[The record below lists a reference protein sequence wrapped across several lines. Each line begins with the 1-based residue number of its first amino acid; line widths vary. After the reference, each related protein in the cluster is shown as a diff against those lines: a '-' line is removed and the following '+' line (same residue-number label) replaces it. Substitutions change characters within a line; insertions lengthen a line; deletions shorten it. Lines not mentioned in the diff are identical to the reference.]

1 MADVNQGNRPLSPH
15 LQAYRLPLNAK
26 LSILHRITGVAT
38 GFSGVLIVW
47 YFLAL
52 ATGPEYFETASA
64 VLTSWFGDIVFF
76 LSICALWLHFANGVR
91 HLIWDT
97 GSHFGQKTVNRSAL
111 IGIGFAVVM
120 VIVTIIVG

>member
-1 MADVNQGNRPLSPH
+1 MADVNPGNRPLSPH
-15 LQAYRLPLNAK
+15 LQVYRWPLNMA
-26 LSILHRITGVAT
+26 LSILHRITGTAMGVT
-38 GFSGVLIVW
+38 GVLIVW

-52 ATGPEYFETASA
+52 ATGPDYFETASA
-64 VLTSWFGDIVFF
+64 VLTSWFGDIVLF
-76 LSICALWLHFANGVR
+76 LSVCALWLHFANGVR

-97 GSHFGQKTVNRSAL
+97 GSHFGLKTSKRSAY